1 VTVIQCLRAL
11 LNFSQGFPIL
21 DPLMAGPLP
30 LIILPLAMAPIV
42 YFLQRWPTA
51 ASLSASVTAL
61 VTAGLCLHLPLNDP
75 TYVLG
80 RELVLD
86 HPSQMVVVFI
96 LVTAA
101 VLFLCTWFTSQSPSL
116 PFDGV
121 YPEQGQRAQ
130 DRRQAVVVSLSN
142 RQDTAFIPFG
152 LIILSLLSGAATMR
166 LFLFAALF
174 LEIAAIVAV
183 FAIHGDQMCP
193 ERVAC
198 PEHSRREGQGSTRPA
213 LRYLV
218 MTALAL
224 PCFLVAAW
232 LFDLHARNPHNV
244 ALAEPALTLLVL
256 GFAISLGAVPF
267 QAWLPAVA
275 VEAPPMVTAFLI
287 GTVNPVLL
295 LLLTSLFQQHPWLIA
310 DNQAFQLLTVGGL
323 STALVGGVL
332 ALGQQDFGRLLAYAA
347 LSDLGCLLLGLGTA
361 SIEGLTATA
370 LQLVNRS
377 LALVLAGVG
386 LAALRRYASSDAFA
400 DLGNVGRRMPLVSA
414 GLLAG
419 LLSLAGFPLTGG
431 FASRWPIY
439 RLVYQKNH
447 LYAIALFLSG
457 GAAALSC
464 WRGLLALLGPDAH
477 PESEHEPIP
486 RLRYLPT
493 AAVMLI
499 LTLLCL
505 ALGLF
510 PRLFLPPILKLAE
523 GFTFLGSPR

>member
-1 VTVIQCLRAL
+1 M
-11 LNFSQGFPIL
+11 
-21 DPLMAGPLP
+21 MAGPLP

-42 YFLQRWPTA
+42 YFLRRWPIV

-61 VTAGLCLHLPLNDP
+61 VTAGLCLRLPLNDP
-75 TYVLG
+75 AYVLG

-101 VLFLCTWFTSQSPSL
+101 ILFLCAWFTSQSPSL
-116 PFDGV
+116 PFD
-121 YPEQGQRAQ
+121 YPFDFAQGRAQ
-130 DRRQAVVVSLSN
+130 DRRQDFGEPLGLSS
-142 RQDTAFIPFG
+142 RRRLSRAAQDTAFIPFG
-152 LIILSLLSGAATMR
+152 LAILGLLSGAATMR
-166 LFLFAALF
+166 LFLFAALL

-183 FAIHGDQMCP
+183 FAIQGDQ
-193 ERVAC
+193 
-198 PEHSRREGQGSTRPA
+198 QGSTRA
-213 LRYLV
+213 GLRYLV

-232 LFDLHARNPHNV
+232 LFELHARNPHNV
-244 ALAEPALTLLVL
+244 ALAEPAVTLLAL
-256 GFAISLGAVPF
+256 GFAILLGAVPF
-267 QAWLPAVA
+267 QTWLPAVA

-287 GTVNPVLL
+287 GTVNPVLF
-295 LLLTSLFQQHPWLIA
+295 LLLTTLFQRHPWLIA

-323 STALVGGVL
+323 LTALVGGLL

-377 LALVLAGVG
+377 LALVLASVG
-386 LAALRRYASSDAFA
+386 LASLRRYASSDAFA
-400 DLGNVGRRMPLVSA
+400 DLGNVARRMPLVSA
-414 GLLAG
+414 GLLVG

-439 RLVYQKNH
+439 RLVYQENH
-447 LYAIALFLSG
+447 LYAIALILSG
-457 GAAALSC
+457 GAAALGC
-464 WRGLLALLGPDAH
+464 WRGLFALLRSEATKNPVPGKQATCCVKNETLRSAQGDKLGLDAS
-477 PESEHEPIP
+477 PELEREPIP
-486 RLRYLPT
+486 T
-493 AAVMLI
+493 AVVMLI

-510 PRLFLPPILKLAE
+510 PQLFLPPILKSVE

>member
-1 VTVIQCLRAL
+1 MAL
-11 LNFSQGFPIL
+11 
-21 DPLMAGPLP
+21 
-30 LIILPLAMAPIV
+30 IV
-42 YFLQRWPTA
+42 YFLRRWPIA

-61 VTAGLCLHLPLNDP
+61 VTAGLCLRLPLDDP
-75 TYVLG
+75 VYVLG

-101 VLFLCTWFTSQSPSL
+101 ILFLCTWFTSQSPSL

-121 YPEQGQRAQ
+121 YPEQGRRA
-130 DRRQAVVVSLSN
+130 
-142 RQDTAFIPFG
+142 QDTAFIPFG
-152 LIILSLLSGAATMR
+152 LAILGLLSGAATMR
-166 LFLFAALF
+166 LFLFAALL

-183 FAIHGDQMCP
+183 FAIQGDQ
-193 ERVAC
+193 
-198 PEHSRREGQGSTRPA
+198 QGSTRA
-213 LRYLV
+213 GLRYLV

-224 PCFLVAAW
+224 PCFLVVAW
-232 LFDLHARNPHNV
+232 LFELHARNPHNV
-244 ALAEPALTLLVL
+244 ALAEPAVTLLAL
-256 GFAISLGAVPF
+256 GFAILLGVVPF

-275 VEAPPMVTAFLI
+275 VEASPTVTAFLI
-287 GTVNPVLL
+287 GTVNPVLF
-295 LLLTSLFQQHPWLIA
+295 LLLTSLFQRHPWLIA
-310 DNQAFQLLTVGGL
+310 SNQAFQLLTVGGL
-323 STALVGGVL
+323 LTALVGSLL
-332 ALGQQDFGRLLAYAA
+332 ALGQQDFGRLLAYTA

-361 SIEGLTATA
+361 SMEGLTATA

-377 LALVLAGVG
+377 LALVLASVG

-400 DLGNVGRRMPLVSA
+400 NLGNVGRRMPLVSA

-439 RLVYQKNH
+439 RLVYQENH
-447 LYAIALFLSG
+447 LYAIALVLSG
-457 GAAALSC
+457 GAAALGC
-464 WRGLLALLGPDAH
+464 WRGLLALLGPDTH
-477 PESEHEPIP
+477 PELEREPIS
-486 RLRYLPT
+486 T

-505 ALGLF
+505 TLGLF
-510 PRLFLPPILKLAE
+510 PQLFLPSILKSVE

>member
-1 VTVIQCLRAL
+1 M
-11 LNFSQGFPIL
+11 
-21 DPLMAGPLP
+21 MAGPLP

-42 YFLQRWPTA
+42 YFLRRWPIA

-61 VTAGLCLHLPLNDP
+61 VTAGLCLRLPLNDP
-75 TYVLG
+75 AYVLG
-80 RELVLD
+80 RELALD
-86 HPSQMVVVFI
+86 HPSRMVVVFI

-101 VLFLCTWFTSQSPSL
+101 ILFLCAWFTSQSPFPRQDFGELS
-116 PFDGV
+116 
-121 YPEQGQRAQ
+121 RAAQ
-130 DRRQAVVVSLSN
+130 DI
-142 RQDTAFIPFG
+142 AFIPFG
-152 LIILSLLSGAATMR
+152 LAILGLLSGAATMR
-166 LFLFAALF
+166 LFLFATLL

-183 FAIHGDQMCP
+183 FAIQGDQ
-193 ERVAC
+193 
-198 PEHSRREGQGSTRPA
+198 QGSTRA
-213 LRYLV
+213 GLRYLV

-232 LFDLHARNPHNV
+232 LFELHARNPHNV
-244 ALAEPALTLLVL
+244 ALAEPAVTLLAL
-256 GFAISLGAVPF
+256 GFAILLGAVPF

-295 LLLTSLFQQHPWLIA
+295 LLLTSLFQRHPWLIA

-323 STALVGGVL
+323 LTALVGGLL

-377 LALVLAGVG
+377 LALVLASAG
-386 LAALRRYASSDAFA
+386 LAILRRYASSDAFA
-400 DLGNVGRRMPLVSA
+400 DLGNVAQRMPLVSA

-439 RLVYQKNH
+439 RLVYQENH
-447 LYAIALFLSG
+447 LYAIALVLSG
-457 GAAALSC
+457 GAVAFGC

-477 PESEHEPIP
+477 PELEREPIP
-486 RLRYLPT
+486 LLRYLPT

-510 PRLFLPPILKLAE
+510 PQLFLPPILKSVE

>member
-1 VTVIQCLRAL
+1 MDGGAVKMV
-11 LNFSQGFPIL
+11 
-21 DPLMAGPLP
+21 AGPLL

-42 YFLQRWPTA
+42 YFLRRWPIV
-51 ASLSASVTAL
+51 ASLSASVTAM
-61 VTAGLCLHLPLNDP
+61 VTAGLCLRLPLDDP
-75 TYVLG
+75 VYVLG
-80 RELVLD
+80 REFILD

-101 VLFLCTWFTSQSPSL
+101 ILFLCTWFTSQSLSL
-116 PFDGV
+116 RPFDNPSTGGILSKIEGLRTRLRT
-121 YPEQGQRAQ
+121 P
-130 DRRQAVVVSLSN
+130 QA
-142 RQDTAFIPFG
+142 QDTAFIPFG
-152 LIILSLLSGAATMR
+152 LVILGLLSGAATMR
-166 LFLFAALF
+166 LFLFAALL

-183 FAIHGDQMCP
+183 FAIQSDQ
-193 ERVAC
+193 
-198 PEHSRREGQGSTRPA
+198 QGSTRA
-213 LRYLV
+213 GLRYLA

-232 LFDLHARNPHNV
+232 LFELHARNPHNV
-244 ALAEPALTLLVL
+244 ALAEPAVTLLAL
-256 GFAISLGAVPF
+256 GFAILLGVVPF

-295 LLLTSLFQQHPWLIA
+295 LLLTSLLQRHPWLMA
-310 DNQAFQLLTVGGL
+310 ANQAFQLLTVGGL
-323 STALVGGVL
+323 LTGLVGGLL
-332 ALGQQDFGRLLAYAA
+332 ALGQRDFGRLLAYTA

-361 SIEGLTATA
+361 SAEGLTATA

-386 LAALRRYASSDAFA
+386 LATLRRYAFSDAFA
-400 DLGNVGRRMPLVSA
+400 DLGNVAQRMPLVSI

-431 FASRWPIY
+431 FASRWLIY

-447 LYAIALFLSG
+447 LYAIALILSG
-457 GAAALSC
+457 GAAALGC

-477 PESEHEPIP
+477 PELEREPVP
-486 RLRYLPT
+486 LLRYLPT

-510 PRLFLPPILKLAE
+510 PQLFLPPILKLVE
-523 GFTFLGSPR
+523 GFTFLISLR